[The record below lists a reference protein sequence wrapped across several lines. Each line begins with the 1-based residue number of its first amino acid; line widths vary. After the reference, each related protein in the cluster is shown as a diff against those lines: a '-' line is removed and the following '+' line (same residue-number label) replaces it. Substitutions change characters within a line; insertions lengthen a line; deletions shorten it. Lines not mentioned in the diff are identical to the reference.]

1 MKKRPPQRGFIA
13 LISIIIIGAILAVLM
28 YTLDTGMYFSR
39 FDALSGENKR
49 ESLALAESCV
59 HAALLKLAQNS
70 SYVPGATGDKIAVD
84 TGKNCTI
91 CAVLPNIVTRASYN
105 AAFTTITATG
115 TLANGVFTVSSW
127 QENTSNTVPA
137 CTNM

>member
-1 MKKRPPQRGFIA
+1 MA
-13 LISIIIIGAILAVLM
+13 LISVIIIGAILTVLM
-28 YTLDTGMYFSR
+28 YTLNAGMYFSR

-59 HAALLKLAQNS
+59 NSALLKLAQNS
-70 SYVPGATGDKIAVD
+70 AYAPASAGDKISVD

-91 CAVLPNIVTRASYN
+91 CTVWSNIVTRATYN
-105 AAFTTITATG
+105 GTFTTLTATG
-115 TLANGVFTVSSW
+115 TLGNGVFTMSNW
-127 QENTSNTVPA
+127 QENPSNTVPA